1 MSYYFAM
8 DMQGIGELNDAIGG
22 VSLVPVQTVSATGI
36 VKGESTFLYGNNAL
50 KYVQWRD
57 MSVEGSSLDRQE
69 RQVQYIQTFFSQ
81 ALDLAQGN
89 VGVLVDLYNTLG
101 DYSVI
106 NLGVNELP
114 YLASVI
120 LNKNISSID
129 MVTLPGELDSEG
141 TYAEYN
147 LDKKHVCN
155 SIGCLLQSG

>member
-1 MSYYFAM
+1 
-8 DMQGIGELNDAIGG
+8 
-22 VSLVPVQTVSATGI
+22 
-36 VKGESTFLYGNNAL
+36 
-50 KYVQWRD
+50 

-89 VGVLVDLYNTLG
+89 IGVLVDLYNTLG

-147 LDKKHVCN
+147 LDKKACM
-155 SIGCLLQSG
+155 Q

>member
-1 MSYYFAM
+1 M
-8 DMQGIGELNDAIGG
+8 ILKRP
-22 VSLVPVQTVSATGI
+22 LHH
-36 VKGESTFLYGNNAL
+36 FLR
-50 KYVQWRD
+50 RD
-57 MSVEGSSLDRQE
+57 P
-69 RQVQYIQTFFSQ
+69 FFSQ

-129 MVTLPGELDSEG
+129 MVTLLGELDSEG

-147 LDKKHVCN
+147 LDKKACM
-155 SIGCLLQSG
+155 Q